1 LMHAIGNGI
10 QGSTCLGAQQFVDSL
25 IAALQEGTVERWRS
39 RFRAAGALLIDDVH
53 FLAGKERTQEELFHV
68 FNDMYDQGKQ
78 VVLSSDRPPKE
89 LEDLEERLR
98 SRFEGG
104 LVVTIQPP
112 DRGLREKLYA
122 RFLARAEIEPE
133 PGLVMYLADRPVASV
148 REIAGTIQRLMAT
161 AEVAGTTVSLDF
173 AQNELDGPG
182 SARVPAPKTMAVDAF
197 FLDDEKV
204 IWDWPEMSG
213 RVIEEWR

>member
-1 LMHAIGNGI
+1 MSSGPSQSRFDWDGAAQLNPRYTFDAFVIGSGNQFAHAACQAVAERPSKAYNPLFLYGGVGMGKTHLMHAIGNGI
-10 QGSTCLGAQQFVDSL
+10 EGSTCLGAQQFVDSL
-25 IAALQEGTVERWRS
+25 IAALQEGTVERWRA

-104 LVVTIQPP
+104 LVVAIQPP
-112 DRGLREKLYA
+112 DRGL
-122 RFLARAEIEPE
+122 
-133 PGLVMYLADRPVASV
+133 V
-148 REIAGTIQRLMAT
+148 
-161 AEVAGTTVSLDF
+161 
-173 AQNELDGPG
+173 DGDT
-182 SARVPAPKTMAVDAF
+182 SED
-197 FLDDEKV
+197 
-204 IWDWPEMSG
+204 
-213 RVIEEWR
+213 